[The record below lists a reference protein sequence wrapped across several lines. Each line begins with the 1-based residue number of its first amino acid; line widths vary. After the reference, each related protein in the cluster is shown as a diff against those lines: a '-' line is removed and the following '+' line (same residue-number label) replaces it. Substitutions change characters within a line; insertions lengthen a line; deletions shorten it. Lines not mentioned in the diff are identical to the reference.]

1 MILKTL
7 ASNTL
12 NKYILYLRLVTKS
25 NPTKQVFKMF
35 EKIHDYLSRFARLSE
50 QEIKIFENSLEF
62 RKVPKKTI
70 LLHAGEICNFEAY
83 INKGCIREYFVD
95 RDGIELT
102 LQFATEDWWV
112 SDITSFEDQ
121 VPSDMYI
128 EALEDCELLVLSR
141 QAKEN
146 LINEVPQLE
155 RMFRLM
161 IQRHLSKL
169 QKRLF
174 KTVSSTAMEQ
184 YVEFVNRYPTLSQR
198 VSQQYIA
205 SYLGIT
211 PEFLSRL
218 RAKHLKNG

>member
-1 MILKTL
+1 
-7 ASNTL
+7 
-12 NKYILYLRLVTKS
+12 
-25 NPTKQVFKMF
+25 MF
-35 EKIHDYLSRFARLSE
+35 QKIHDYLSRSARLSKE
-50 QEIKIFENSLEF
+50 EVKIFEKSLEF
-62 RKVPKKTI
+62 RMIPKKTI
-70 LLHAGEICNFEAY
+70 LLKAGEICNFEAY
-83 INKGCIREYFVD
+83 INKGCIREYFID
-95 RDGIELT
+95 RNGQELT
-102 LQFATEDWWV
+102 LQFAVEDWWV

-128 EALEDCELLVLSR
+128 ETLEDCELLVLTR
-141 QAKEN
+141 QSKEN
-146 LINEVPQLE
+146 LINEVPHLE

-184 YVEFVNRYPTLSQR
+184 YVEFITRYPSISQR

-218 RAKHLKNG
+218 RTKHLKSGKAQE

>member
-1 MILKTL
+1 
-7 ASNTL
+7 
-12 NKYILYLRLVTKS
+12 
-25 NPTKQVFKMF
+25 MF
-35 EKIHDYLSRFARLSE
+35 QQIHDYLSRSARLSKE
-50 QEIKIFENSLEF
+50 EVKIFEKHLEL
-62 RKVPKKTI
+62 RKIPKKTI
-70 LLHAGEICNFEAY
+70 LLSAGEICNFEAY

-95 RDGIELT
+95 RNGIELT
-102 LQFATEDWWV
+102 LQFAMEDWWV

-128 EALEDCELLVLSR
+128 ETLEDCELLVLTR

-174 KTVSSTAMEQ
+174 RTVSSTAMEQ
-184 YVEFVNRYPTLSQR
+184 YVEFITRYPTISQR

-218 RAKHLKNG
+218 RAKNLKSGKGQE

>member
-1 MILKTL
+1 
-7 ASNTL
+7 
-12 NKYILYLRLVTKS
+12 
-25 NPTKQVFKMF
+25 MF
-35 EKIHDYLSRFARLSE
+35 QRIREYLSRSVRLSE
-50 QEIKIFENSLEF
+50 EEIKIFENSLEL
-62 RKVPKKTI
+62 RLVPKKTI
-70 LLHAGEICNFEAY
+70 LLQAGEVCNFEAY
-83 INKGCIREYFVD
+83 INKGCIREYFID
-95 RDGIELT
+95 DAGIELT

-121 VPSDMYI
+121 IPSDMYI
-128 EALEDCELLVLSR
+128 ETLEDCELLVLTR
-141 QAKEN
+141 QSKEN
-146 LINEVPQLE
+146 LINEIPQLE

-174 KTVSSTAMEQ
+174 KTVSATAMDQ
-184 YVEFVNRYPTLSQR
+184 YIEFVTRYPTISQR

>member
-1 MILKTL
+1 
-7 ASNTL
+7 
-12 NKYILYLRLVTKS
+12 
-25 NPTKQVFKMF
+25 MF
-35 EKIHDYLSRFARLSE
+35 QRIREYLSRSVRLSE
-50 QEIKIFENSLEF
+50 KEIKIFENSLEL
-62 RKVPKKTI
+62 RLVPKKTI
-70 LLHAGEICNFEAY
+70 LLQAGEVCNFEAY
-83 INKGCIREYFVD
+83 INKGCIREYFID
-95 RDGIELT
+95 DAGIELT

-121 VPSDMYI
+121 IPSDMYI
-128 EALEDCELLVLSR
+128 ETLEDCELLVLTR
-141 QAKEN
+141 QSKEN
-146 LINEVPQLE
+146 LINEIPQLE

-174 KTVSSTAMEQ
+174 KTVSATAMDQ
-184 YVEFVNRYPTLSQR
+184 YIEFVTRYPTISQR

>member
-1 MILKTL
+1 
-7 ASNTL
+7 
-12 NKYILYLRLVTKS
+12 
-25 NPTKQVFKMF
+25 MF
-35 EKIHDYLSRFARLSE
+35 AKIHDYLSRSARLSKE
-50 QEIKIFENSLEF
+50 EVKIFEKSLEF
-62 RKVPKKTI
+62 KLVPKKTI
-70 LLHAGEICNFEAY
+70 LLKAGEICNFEAY
-83 INKGCIREYFVD
+83 INKGCIREYFID
-95 RDGIELT
+95 RNGQELT
-102 LQFATEDWWV
+102 LQFAIEDWWV

-128 EALEDCELLVLSR
+128 ETLEDCELLVLTR
-141 QAKEN
+141 QSKEN
-146 LINEVPQLE
+146 LINEVPSLE

-184 YVEFVNRYPTLSQR
+184 YVEFITRYPSISQR

-218 RAKHLKNG
+218 RTKHLKSLKTQE

>member
-1 MILKTL
+1 
-7 ASNTL
+7 
-12 NKYILYLRLVTKS
+12 
-25 NPTKQVFKMF
+25 MF
-35 EKIHDYLSRFARLSE
+35 QKIHDYLSRSARLSKE
-50 QEIKIFENSLEF
+50 EVKIFEKNLELRF
-62 RKVPKKTI
+62 VPKKTI
-70 LLHAGEICNFEAY
+70 LLKAGEICNFEAY
-83 INKGCIREYFVD
+83 INKGCIREYFID
-95 RDGIELT
+95 RNGQELT
-102 LQFATEDWWV
+102 LQFAIEDWWV

-128 EALEDCELLVLSR
+128 ETLEDCELLVLTR

-146 LINEVPQLE
+146 LINEVPHLE

-184 YVEFVNRYPTLSQR
+184 YVEFITRYPSISQR

-218 RAKHLKNG
+218 RAKHLKSGKAQE

>member
-1 MILKTL
+1 
-7 ASNTL
+7 
-12 NKYILYLRLVTKS
+12 
-25 NPTKQVFKMF
+25 MF
-35 EKIHDYLSRFARLSE
+35 QKIHDYLSRSVRLSE
-50 QEIKIFENSLEF
+50 RELKIFENSLEL
-62 RKVPKKTI
+62 RMVPKKTI
-70 LLHAGEICNFEAY
+70 LLHAGEVCNFEAY
-83 INKGCIREYFVD
+83 INKGCIREYFID
-95 RDGIELT
+95 DHGIELT

-121 VPSDMYI
+121 IASDMYI

-141 QAKEN
+141 QSKEN

-174 KTVSSTAMEQ
+174 KTVSSSAMDQ
-184 YVEFVNRYPTLSQR
+184 YIEFVTRYPTISQR

-218 RAKHLKNG
+218 RTKHLKNGKN

>member
-1 MILKTL
+1 
-7 ASNTL
+7 
-12 NKYILYLRLVTKS
+12 
-25 NPTKQVFKMF
+25 MF
-35 EKIHDYLSRFARLSE
+35 QKIHDYLSRSVRLSKE
-50 QEIKIFENSLEF
+50 EVKIFEKSLEF
-62 RKVPKKTI
+62 RMVPKKTI
-70 LLHAGEICNFEAY
+70 LLKAGEICNFEAY
-83 INKGCIREYFVD
+83 INKGCIREYFID
-95 RDGIELT
+95 RNGQELT
-102 LQFATEDWWV
+102 LQFAIEDWWV

-128 EALEDCELLVLSR
+128 ETLEDCELLVLTR
-141 QAKEN
+141 QSKEN
-146 LINEVPQLE
+146 LINEVPHLE

-184 YVEFVNRYPTLSQR
+184 YVEFITRYPTISQR

-218 RAKHLKNG
+218 RTKHLKSGKAQE

>member
-1 MILKTL
+1 
-7 ASNTL
+7 
-12 NKYILYLRLVTKS
+12 
-25 NPTKQVFKMF
+25 MF
-35 EKIHDYLSRFARLSE
+35 QKINEYLSRFARLSE
-50 QEIKIFENSLEF
+50 RELEIFENSLEL
-62 RKVPKKTI
+62 RIVPKKTI

-83 INKGCIREYFVD
+83 INKGCIREYFID
-95 RDGIELT
+95 GNGIELT

-121 VPSDMYI
+121 IPSDMYI
-128 EALEDCELLVLSR
+128 ETLEDCELLVLSR
-141 QAKEN
+141 QSKEN

-174 KTVSSTAMEQ
+174 KTISLSAMDQ
-184 YVEFVNRYPTLSQR
+184 YIEFVHRYPTISQR

-218 RAKHLKNG
+218 RAKHLKNGKI

>member
-1 MILKTL
+1 
-7 ASNTL
+7 
-12 NKYILYLRLVTKS
+12 
-25 NPTKQVFKMF
+25 MF
-35 EKIHDYLSRFARLSE
+35 QKIHDYLSRSARLSKE
-50 QEIKIFENSLEF
+50 EVKIFEKSLEF
-62 RKVPKKTI
+62 RMVPKKTI
-70 LLHAGEICNFEAY
+70 LLKAGEICNFEAY
-83 INKGCIREYFVD
+83 INKGCIREYFID
-95 RDGIELT
+95 RNGQELT
-102 LQFATEDWWV
+102 LQFAIEDWWV

-128 EALEDCELLVLSR
+128 ETLEDCELLVLTR
-141 QAKEN
+141 QSKEN
-146 LINEVPQLE
+146 LINEVPHLE

-184 YVEFVNRYPTLSQR
+184 YVEFITRYPSISQR

-218 RAKHLKNG
+218 RTKHLKSSKTQE

>member
-1 MILKTL
+1 
-7 ASNTL
+7 
-12 NKYILYLRLVTKS
+12 
-25 NPTKQVFKMF
+25 MF
-35 EKIHDYLSRFARLSE
+35 QKIHEYLSRSVRLSE
-50 QEIKIFENSLEF
+50 QELTIFENSLEL
-62 RKVPKKTI
+62 RMVPKKTM
-70 LLHAGEICNFEAY
+70 LLSAGEICNFEAY
-83 INKGCIREYFVD
+83 INKGCIREYFI
-95 RDGIELT
+95 DGDGMELT

-141 QAKEN
+141 QSKEN
-146 LINEVPQLE
+146 LINQVPQLE

-174 KTVSSTAMEQ
+174 KTVSSTAMDQ
-184 YVEFVNRYPTLSQR
+184 YVEFMNRYPTISQR

-218 RAKHLKNG
+218 RAKHIKNGKV

>member
-1 MILKTL
+1 
-7 ASNTL
+7 
-12 NKYILYLRLVTKS
+12 
-25 NPTKQVFKMF
+25 MF
-35 EKIHDYLSRFARLSE
+35 QKIHEYLSRSVRLSE
-50 QEIKIFENSLEF
+50 RELKIFENSLEL
-62 RKVPKKTI
+62 RMVPKKTI
-70 LLHAGEICNFEAY
+70 LLHAGEVCNFEAY
-83 INKGCIREYFVD
+83 INKGCIREYFID
-95 RDGIELT
+95 DHGIELT
-102 LQFATEDWWV
+102 LQFATEDRWV

-121 VPSDMYI
+121 VASDMYI
-128 EALEDCELLVLSR
+128 ETLEDCELLVLSR
-141 QAKEN
+141 QSKEN

-174 KTVSSTAMEQ
+174 KTVSSSAMDQ
-184 YVEFVNRYPTLSQR
+184 YIEFVTRYPTISQR

-218 RAKHLKNG
+218 RAKHLKNGKN

>member
-1 MILKTL
+1 
-7 ASNTL
+7 
-12 NKYILYLRLVTKS
+12 
-25 NPTKQVFKMF
+25 MF
-35 EKIHDYLSRFARLSE
+35 QRIREYLSRSVRLSE
-50 QEIKIFENSLEF
+50 KEIKIFENSLEL
-62 RKVPKKTI
+62 RLIPKKTI
-70 LLHAGEICNFEAY
+70 LLQAGEVCNFEAY
-83 INKGCIREYFVD
+83 INKGCIREYFID
-95 RDGIELT
+95 DAGIELT

-121 VPSDMYI
+121 IPSDMYI
-128 EALEDCELLVLSR
+128 ETLEDCELLVLTR
-141 QAKEN
+141 QSKEN

-174 KTVSSTAMEQ
+174 KTVSSTAMDQ
-184 YVEFVNRYPTLSQR
+184 YIEFVTRYPTISQR

>member
-1 MILKTL
+1 
-7 ASNTL
+7 
-12 NKYILYLRLVTKS
+12 
-25 NPTKQVFKMF
+25 MF
-35 EKIHDYLSRFARLSE
+35 QQIHDYLSRSARLSKE
-50 QEIKIFENSLEF
+50 EVKIFEKHLEL
-62 RKVPKKTI
+62 RKIPKKTI
-70 LLHAGEICNFEAY
+70 LLSAGEICNFEAY

-102 LQFATEDWWV
+102 LQFAIEDWWV

-121 VPSDMYI
+121 VPSDMCI
-128 EALEDCELLVLSR
+128 ETLEDCELLVLTR

-146 LINEVPQLE
+146 LISELPQLE

-174 KTVSSTAMEQ
+174 RTVSSTAMEQ
-184 YVEFVNRYPTLSQR
+184 YVEFITRYPTISQR

-218 RAKHLKNG
+218 RAKHLKGGKVAE

>member
-1 MILKTL
+1 
-7 ASNTL
+7 
-12 NKYILYLRLVTKS
+12 
-25 NPTKQVFKMF
+25 MF
-35 EKIHDYLSRFARLSE
+35 QKIHDYLSRSVRLSE
-50 QEIKIFENSLEF
+50 RELKIFENSLEL
-62 RKVPKKTI
+62 RMVPKKTI
-70 LLHAGEICNFEAY
+70 LLHAGEVCNFEAY
-83 INKGCIREYFVD
+83 INKGCIREYFID
-95 RDGIELT
+95 DHGIELT

-121 VPSDMYI
+121 IASDMYI

-141 QAKEN
+141 QSKEN

-174 KTVSSTAMEQ
+174 KTVSSSAMDQ
-184 YVEFVNRYPTLSQR
+184 YIEFVTRYPTISQR

-218 RAKHLKNG
+218 RAKHLKNGKN

>member
-1 MILKTL
+1 
-7 ASNTL
+7 
-12 NKYILYLRLVTKS
+12 
-25 NPTKQVFKMF
+25 MF
-35 EKIHDYLSRFARLSE
+35 QKIHEYLSRSVRLSE
-50 QEIKIFENSLEF
+50 RELKIFENSLEL
-62 RKVPKKTI
+62 RMVPKKTI
-70 LLHAGEICNFEAY
+70 LLHAGEVCNFEAY
-83 INKGCIREYFVD
+83 INKGCIREYFID
-95 RDGIELT
+95 DHGIELT

-121 VPSDMYI
+121 VASDMYI
-128 EALEDCELLVLSR
+128 ETLEDCELLVLSR
-141 QAKEN
+141 QSKEN

-174 KTVSSTAMEQ
+174 KTVSSSAMDQ
-184 YVEFVNRYPTLSQR
+184 YIEFVTRYPTISQR

-218 RAKHLKNG
+218 RAKHLKNGKN